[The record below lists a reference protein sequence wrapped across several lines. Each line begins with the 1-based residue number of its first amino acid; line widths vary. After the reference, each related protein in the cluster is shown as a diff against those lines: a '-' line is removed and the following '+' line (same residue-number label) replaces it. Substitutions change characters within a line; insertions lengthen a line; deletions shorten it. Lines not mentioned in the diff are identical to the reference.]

1 SAADSPAGGRR
12 ITGRGRSRL
21 VVLASLATVVAALS
35 GAALLSNRP
44 PGEPGVIRAVDT
56 SIDEGP
62 ARAGT
67 MTPSTAPRDLTS
79 QDEWRALLPR
89 LEEEVDRHPE
99 NDTARRRLALALYN
113 LDRLD
118 EAQTLYEQMLAEGE
132 DALLRN
138 RLGNV
143 LREKGDYAGAETAY
157 RQAITYDPT
166 LPAAYVNLAELL
178 WRLRRTEEALDLL
191 DRGMAA
197 VAPEARPAL
206 ERTAEAIREGTGLTT
221 GD

>member
-1 SAADSPAGGRR
+1 
-12 ITGRGRSRL
+12 
-21 VVLASLATVVAALS
+21 
-35 GAALLSNRP
+35 
-44 PGEPGVIRAVDT
+44 
-56 SIDEGP
+56 
-62 ARAGT
+62 

>member
-1 SAADSPAGGRR
+1 M
-12 ITGRGRSRL
+12 
-21 VVLASLATVVAALS
+21 LASVAVVVVALS

-44 PGEPGVIRAVDT
+44 PSEPGVIRAIDT
-56 SIDEGP
+56 SVDEGP

-67 MTPSTAPRDLTS
+67 TPSTSARDLTS

-99 NDTARRRLALALYN
+99 DDTARRRLALALYN

-118 EAQTLYEQMLAEGE
+118 EAQALYEQMLAEGE

-143 LREKGDYAGAETAY
+143 LREKGDYAGAEAAY

-191 DRGMAA
+191 DRGVAA
-197 VAPEARPAL
+197 VTPEARPAL
-206 ERTAEAIREGTGLTT
+206 ERTAEAIREGTGITT